1 MKRKVFGMLMV
12 LLLVMGLAVS
22 AYAGEAV
29 LLSAPA
35 GGNHVT
41 DKAGILTQSELAS
54 LESQAESLSAEYD
67 FGLYIYIVEDYRTYT
82 GGDVMDAGMAIYN
95 QESMGY
101 GDERNGLLLLLSMAD
116 RDYTLLTHGDYGNY
130 AFTDNGREAMDDDF
144 LDDFGNDNWYDG
156 FCDYLDEAEDYLV
169 AAANGEP
176 YNPGGGINMVAVLGL
191 PLIVAGIVILVLNG
205 KMKSVAKATKASA
218 YMVGKLELRRRED
231 HFTHSTQVK
240 TKIESNSGSGGGKS
254 RSSGSFSGTSGK
266 F

>member
-29 LLSAPA
+29 LLSASA

-41 DKAGILTQSELAS
+41 DQAGILTQSELAS

-67 FGLYIYIVEDYRTYT
+67 FGLYIYIIEDYRAYT
-82 GGDVMDAGMAIYN
+82 SGDVMDAGMAIYN

-101 GDERNGLLLLLSMAD
+101 GADRDGLLLLLSMTE
-116 RDYTLLTHGDYGNY
+116 RDYTLLTHGEYGNY
-130 AFTDNGREAMDDDF
+130 AFTDSGREAMDDCF
-144 LDDFGNDNWYDG
+144 LDDFRNDNWYYG

-169 AAANGEP
+169 AAAGGEP
-176 YNPGGGINMVAVLGL
+176 YNPGGGINMVVVLGL
-191 PLIVAGIVILVLNG
+191 PLIVAGIVIMVLNG
-205 KMKSVAKATKASA
+205 KMKSVATATKASA

-240 TKIESNSGSGGGKS
+240 TKIESNSSSGGGKS